1 MLFVLVRFA
10 YTPDTRGVGSIEDQT
25 IDFINGQPLQ
35 FNLRYQS
42 YICTSVYNQRTS
54 EMHVLCKDTSL
65 MRTVSEVSIVYSCVQ
80 INL

>member
-35 FNLRYQS
+35 FNLRYQ
-42 YICTSVYNQRTS
+42 YF
-54 EMHVLCKDTSL
+54 
-65 MRTVSEVSIVYSCVQ
+65 CVQ
-80 INL
+80 IKEPLKCMSCVRTPL

>member
-42 YICTSVYNQRTS
+42 YIY
-54 EMHVLCKDTSL
+54 M
-65 MRTVSEVSIVYSCVQ
+65 YFCVQ
-80 INL
+80 IKEPLKCMSCVMTPL

>member
-35 FNLRYQS
+35 CNLRYQ
-42 YICTSVYNQRTS
+42 YF
-54 EMHVLCKDTSL
+54 
-65 MRTVSEVSIVYSCVQ
+65 CVQ
-80 INL
+80 IKEPRNARLV